1 MGKLRHRDFYHQSV
15 AKPGTKSW
23 AGVDAL
29 LGAGCNVAASQRGLS
44 LRITQGKV
52 AGRVIATVLEH
63 PGCGY
68 PSCLNG
74 KEKLWI
80 GSALSSSGHTM
91 THPRG
96 KWGPAGLPWML
107 LGGCE
112 TLSAQQVCR
121 DQTQACPYPL
131 VALAV
136 PCKASRVAHS
146 AEHHSIKQQHLC
158 GILCTCA
165 GFNSSFM

>member
-1 MGKLRHRDFYHQSV
+1 MSSAVILQMGKLRHRDFYHQSV

-80 GSALSSSGHTM
+80 SFIFLRSHHDTPKRKVGPCWFAL
-91 THPRG
+91 
-96 KWGPAGLPWML
+96 
-107 LGGCE
+107 
-112 TLSAQQVCR
+112 
-121 DQTQACPYPL
+121 D
-131 VALAV
+131 AL
-136 PCKASRVAHS
+136 RR
-146 AEHHSIKQQHLC
+146 L
-158 GILCTCA
+158 
-165 GFNSSFM
+165 